1 MDFKKIRNIFI
12 AAFLLLNIFL
22 VYSYYNRYNVQN
34 TSTTNNQIDVL
45 AVMEQSGIE
54 LPEFENNEPE
64 IYSMQA
70 NQQNLL
76 QEEASELPGQT
87 GSIEED
93 GSYYASLLSNLI
105 ELEGNMEDGYTEDDM
120 ETLNSFVES
129 SRVLFGDQY
138 EYGWTD
144 QSNNR
149 IVYLQTVDGYP
160 VSDGTSEISLYTN
173 DNGDVFSYQQ
183 TFAGPMNQQGS
194 SLGLITDQE
203 AVENLFRNNEI
214 PSNSTVQSP
223 ILSYHGML
231 RLENLSMYS
240 PVWIVPVQTSNGIT
254 RHRVNAT
261 NGQIIQQGSQ
271 QSGSSEEET
280 GNNSDS
286 SRESTEGES
295 GI

>member
-34 TSTTNNQIDVL
+34 ASTTNNQIDVL

-271 QSGSSEEET
+271 
-280 GNNSDS
+280 
-286 SRESTEGES
+286 
-295 GI
+295 